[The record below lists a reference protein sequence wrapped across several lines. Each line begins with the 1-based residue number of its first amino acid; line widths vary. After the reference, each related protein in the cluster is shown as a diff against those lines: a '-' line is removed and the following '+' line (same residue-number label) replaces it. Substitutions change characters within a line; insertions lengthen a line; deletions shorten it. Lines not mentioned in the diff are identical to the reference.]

1 MRRKLSKFEG
11 LKCILIIR
19 NKKSGQS
26 MHALTKT
33 KVSEA
38 SLTNLHNSQLLRKCY
53 VVATR

>member
-1 MRRKLSKFEG
+1 MKRGSSS
-11 LKCILIIR
+11 LIIR

-33 KVSEA
+33 KGSEA
-38 SLTNLHNSQLLRKCY
+38 SSTNLHNSQLLRKCF

>member
-1 MRRKLSKFEG
+1 MIKLGSSS
-11 LKCILIIR
+11 LIIR

-38 SLTNLHNSQLLRKCY
+38 LHNSQLMRKCY
-53 VVATR
+53 VVTTR